1 MEPYRYHVYVCDQRK
16 AEAAACCA
24 ARGAGAV
31 VDALRCEIV
40 AEGLADEVQV
50 TTCGSLG
57 LCERGPN
64 MVVYP
69 EGVWY
74 SGVRP
79 EDVPEI
85 VRDHLL
91 GGRPVERLVLADG
104 VALRAEVEAGR
115 AKALAAIAARDAA
128 GVVPDELM
136 AQMRAFMESRIALT
150 ALELDLWSAVGN
162 GATAADVAAARKL
175 DAAGAER
182 ILNALVAIGLM
193 QKRAATFRNVPVTAR
208 FLCAGS
214 PDDARDALRHQLSLW
229 RQWSTLTDAVRAG
242 HAVSSPEMAG
252 RGEEWTVPF
261 IAAMHRNAATRAPL
275 MAQAVGASGI
285 HRMLDVGGGSAAYSI
300 GFARANPTLRAEVL
314 DLPSVLPI
322 ADQHIA
328 EAGLTDRIATR
339 AGDLRRDDL
348 GAGFDLVLLSSICHM
363 LGPDEN
369 RDLLGR
375 SYRALAAGGRVVIS
389 DFLLEPDGTSPRQ
402 AALFAINMLVGTPS
416 GSAYTE
422 AEYASW
428 LAAAGFTEI
437 RREHLPGPADLMI
450 GTKAGPTH

>member
-1 MEPYRYHVYVCDQRK
+1 MEPFRYHVYVCDQRK
-16 AEAAACCA
+16 PEGAPCCA
-24 ARGAGAV
+24 ARGSAAV
-31 VDALRCEIV
+31 VEALRREIA
-40 AEGLADEVQV
+40 AEGLAGEVQV

-74 SGVRP
+74 SGVRA

-85 VRDHLL
+85 VRGHFV

-104 VALRAEVEAGR
+104 TALRAEIEANRSR
-115 AKALAAIAARDAA
+115 AMAALAARDAA

-150 ALELDLWSAVGN
+150 ALELDLFSAAGK
-162 GATAADVAAARKL
+162 GATAADVAAARRL
-175 DAAGAER
+175 DPSATER
-182 ILNALVAIGLM
+182 LLNALVAIGLM
-193 QKRAATFRNVPVTAR
+193 QKRGGVFRSAPVAAR

-229 RQWSTLTDAVRAG
+229 RTWSTLTEAVRAG
-242 HAVSSPEMAG
+242 HAVSSPEMPG
-252 RGEEWTVPF
+252 RGDDWTVPF
-261 IAAMHRNAATRAPL
+261 IAAMHRGAALRAPL
-275 MAQAVGASGI
+275 MAQAVGAGGI
-285 HRMLDVGGGSAAYSI
+285 RRMLDVGGGSAAYSI
-300 GFARANPTLRAEVL
+300 AFARVNSTLRAEVL
-314 DLPSVLPI
+314 DLPSVLPL

-328 EAGLTDRIATR
+328 EAGLSGRVTTR

-348 GAGFDLVLLSSICHM
+348 GSDFDLVLLSSICHM

-369 RDLLGR
+369 RDLLR
-375 SYRALAAGGRVVIS
+375 RTHLALSIGGRVVIS
-389 DFLLEPDGTSPRQ
+389 DFLLDPDGTSPRH

-428 LAAAGFTEI
+428 LAGAGFTEI
-437 RREHLPGPADLMI
+437 RYVHLPGPADLMI
-450 GTKAGPTH
+450 GTKAAPIA